1 MNNSNGLC
9 TFQVAQERIPHGVI
23 NLMKLSTWKKCMIK
37 SGHNYRMI
45 TQIITKSQLEE
56 NIEGI
61 QRGIFSLCSYP
72 KRNVS
77 KGNIQQVENEE
88 DWSL

>member
-9 TFQVAQERIPHGVI
+9 TFQVAKERSPHGVI

-37 SGHNYRMI
+37 SRNRYIMLTPVI
-45 TQIITKSQLEE
+45 SDIQLEE

-61 QRGIFSLCSYP
+61 QRGIFSLCSSP

-77 KGNIQQVENEE
+77 NGNIEQVENE
-88 DWSL
+88 